1 MPRPTEPHRSDDS
14 RGPRRAALALIGLVA
29 TDRLLLSDPACTA
42 VLDRLPPGS
51 RARARRLAAETLRQS
66 DRADRWLA
74 PLLSRTPPPALRDAL
89 RLGAVEIGQGGA
101 PHGVVNDI
109 VTLLAGDTRTR
120 HLKGAA
126 NAILRRLGEQGPA
139 AFAALPPPQLPAWL
153 RDPLCAAWGEPA
165 VRGIETVQ
173 AAAPPIDLTAK
184 ADPESLA
191 RELGA
196 ALLPTLSLRLPSTTH
211 VSALPGFAEG
221 QFWVQDAAAAL
232 PAGLLAARRGEKVL
246 DLCAAPGGKTLQ
258 LAATG
263 ADVTALDISAPRA
276 ARISE
281 NLARTGLAARVV
293 IADALAFAET
303 GWDAILLDAPC
314 SATGTI
320 RRHPDLPHARDG
332 HEIAGLVKIQARMID
347 HALGL
352 LAPGGRLVFST
363 CSLLPAEG
371 EAQTRDALARHPGL
385 AVQSPVLP
393 GLDPAWNSPEG
404 GLRLRP
410 DHWAERGGVDGFY
423 MVVLRKP
430 A

>member
-1 MPRPTEPHRSDDS
+1 MPPPAPRLSAPDGRA
-14 RGPRRAALALIGLVA
+14 PRRAALALIGLV
-29 TDRLLLSDPACTA
+29 TGRRLLLSDPSCTA
-42 VLDRLPPGS
+42 LLDRLPPES
-51 RARARRLAAETLRQS
+51 RARARRLAAETLRQL

-74 PLLSRTPPPALRDAL
+74 PLLSRAPPAALRDAL
-89 RLGAVEIGQGGA
+89 RLGAVEIGEGGA

-109 VTLLAGDTRTR
+109 VALLAEDQRTR

-126 NAILRRLGEQGPA
+126 NAILRRLGDQGPA
-139 AFAALPPPQLPAWL
+139 AFAALPPPRLPGWL
-153 RDPLCAAWGEPA
+153 RDPLCAAWGDPA
-165 VRGIETVQ
+165 VCAIEAVQ
-173 AAAPPIDLTAK
+173 ATVPPLDLTARD
-184 ADPESLA
+184 DPEGLA
-191 RELGA
+191 RQLGA
-196 ALLPTLSLRLPSTTH
+196 ALLPTLSLRLPATTQ
-211 VSALPGFAEG
+211 VSALPGFAAG
-221 QFWVQDAAAAL
+221 LFWVQDAAAAL
-232 PAGLLAARRGEKVL
+232 PARLLAPRRGEKVL

-258 LAATG
+258 LAAMG
-263 ADVTALDISAPRA
+263 AAVTALDISAPRA
-276 ARISE
+276 ARITD
-281 NLARTGLAARVV
+281 NLARTGLAARIVV
-293 IADALAFAET
+293 ADALGFADA

-371 EAQTRDALARHPGL
+371 EAQTRAALARHPGL
-385 AVQSPVLP
+385 VVQTPALP
-393 GLDPAWNSPEG
+393 GLDPAWTSPEG

-410 DHWAERGGVDGFY
+410 DHWADRGGIDGFY
-423 MVVLRKP
+423 IVMLRKP